1 MNMLAVKYDY
11 PTVKLFDE
19 IFGDLFNSSV
29 INSSGIKTPIHDII
43 ETDKEYIIETS
54 LAGILRENIS
64 VEVEKDVLTI
74 NAERNEI
81 INLQYK
87 RKETYFGKYELS
99 FKLPNNINQ
108 DKIDVILYNGIL
120 RIVIPK
126 MKEEP
131 KLDKLTIKIK

>member
-1 MNMLAVKYDY
+1 MLAVKYDY